1 MTQLKEFCLVL
12 LFGVA
17 GGVLYELFRLPKR
30 ARERAWVRIALDILF
45 CLAFAAGYV
54 FFVLSTGLP
63 AFRVYHAAALILGL
77 FLYEKTF
84 HKTVAFFAQ
93 RVYNAAY
100 KEIIR
105 KKERKAWQT
114 RDRSLPKKQRGSP

>member
-17 GGVLYELFRLPKR
+17 GGLVYEFFRLPKH
-30 ARERAWVRIALDILF
+30 ARERAWLRIALDILF
-45 CLAFAAGYV
+45 CLVFAAGYV
-54 FFVLSTGLP
+54 FFALNAGFSG
-63 AFRVYHAAALILGL
+63 FRLYHAAALILGL